1 MTWIDSH
8 WVTVALVAAT
18 LLLLLSACQVPL
30 R

>member
-8 WVTVALVAAT
+8 WVTVALIALT
-18 LLLLLSACQVPL
+18 LILLLSACQVPL